1 MPLVY
6 ESVTAKLETGAV
18 DTTDVTGIP
27 GGTDQFYTV
36 GIVLY
41 TSNGTPGTSDV
52 DTLSGGGLTWARVA
66 GSTAC
71 SGRLSQPRGEL
82 WWAFGSPSSF
92 TLTVDLLDVV
102 RAAAGMH
109 VTVSR
114 ISGAGD
120 NAPINVDYSNLNG
133 DSGGPSCTGGSDD
146 ATADLDM
153 TVTDSDSM
161 VFNLGYPRND
171 TYDTIDADYTQ
182 QYFASHNDGGDSSSQ
197 LIATRIGGGGPTD
210 SINHVIGSAKPWF
223 MIGCE
228 IQVGSV
234 THTASGAP
242 EITKPTATGVARR
255 IVTATGT
262 PSIEKPT
269 AAGSAIRK
277 ITATGAP
284 EITKPVAAGSAI
296 RKITATGTPEITKPT
311 AAGSAIRKIT
321 ATGTPEIT
329 KPTANGTARRIVKA
343 SGSPSIKK
351 PTAQGQGNTALIIP
365 PGTDARRF
373 REEQY
378 RKRYEMDD
386 DETLAIVIAATMA
399 ILDE

>member
-1 MPLVY
+1 MAIVY

-27 GGTDQFYTV
+27 GGTDQFYMAAIT
-36 GIVLY
+36 LY

-52 DTLSGGGLTWARVA
+52 DTLTGGGLTWARVA

-71 SGRLSQPRGEL
+71 SGRISQPRGEL

-114 ISGAGD
+114 ISGLA
-120 NAPINVDYSNLNG
+120 NQAPINVDYSNVVA
-133 DSGGPSCTGGSDD
+133 DSGGPACSGGSDD
-146 ATADLDM
+146 DTADLDM
-153 TVTDSDSM
+153 TVTNADSM
-161 VFNLGYPRND
+161 VFNVGYPRND
-171 TYDTIDADYTQ
+171 TYASIDADYTQ
-182 QYFASHNDGGDSSSQ
+182 QYFAAHTDGGDSSTQ
-197 LIATRIGGGGPTD
+197 LVTTRIGGGGPTD
-210 SINHVIGSAKPWF
+210 SINHVIDSAKPWF

-228 IQVGSV
+228 LAIGGV

-242 EITKPTATGVARR
+242 SITKPTSTGVARR

-277 ITATGAP
+277 ITATG
-284 EITKPVAAGSAI
+284 
-296 RKITATGTPEITKPT
+296 TPEITKPT
-311 AAGSAIRKIT
+311 AA
-321 ATGTPEIT
+321 
-329 KPTANGTARRIVKA
+329 GTARRIVKA

-351 PTAQGQGNTALIIP
+351 PFSQGQGFADIIP

-373 REEQY
+373 REERY
-378 RKRYEMDD
+378 RERL
-386 DETLAIVIAATMA
+386 ETEDQEILAIVIAATTA
-399 ILDE
+399 IIEDLD